1 MGRRIIITMI
11 VAVALVLFAEAA
23 MAGMMDTGT
32 IETK

>member
-11 VAVALVLFAEAA
+11 VAVALVLSAQAA

-32 IETK
+32 KETK